1 MAGGKETPRQKM
13 IGMMY
18 LVLTAMLALN
28 VSKSI
33 LEAFVAIEENI
44 QKANMNQVQRGN
56 KAYADVKDEFTGS
69 QDEDQK
75 AKRAKLE
82 YVLKRMDIIDTET
95 AVLIDM
101 IDKLKVDILQTAG
114 EQVKDIKNRDVATIM
129 WTKTDGIQ
137 PARMNLIAVNAK
149 DNYDIPMQIM
159 GVNDD
164 LKKPKGKGLELW
176 NKFNEYRAKL
186 VELVGAYQWA
196 GDEKPFQLKVDAI
209 NDFVDFNDLSKKV
222 NAMLEKNGKNAN
234 LKDDKDA
241 LASIYMEM
249 TKLER
254 NDVGEYKGLHW
265 LGMTFDHSPLVAG
278 IAALSSMQ
286 QNVLSARAM
295 ALEHWKSRVSTG
307 EYSFNK
313 IAPLA
318 YGQPVA
324 NTGDSVYLQV
334 MMAAFD
340 SDNQPE
346 VKVLEGAP
354 SASVVAQDGQGIV
367 GFVVG
372 SGSEQVLKGT
382 VAIKNKSGMWKTEN
396 WEYRVTIMKPAGAIS
411 LPELNVLYRGY
422 DNQVEAVASGFD
434 KTRLTGNVQMR
445 QTAKGWIVTPQPGPQ
460 REATLTVSG
469 MNSVTGKTQNLL
481 SQKFLIKSMPKPDIY
496 WGTVG
501 DGGKASRQETRLF
514 ARYGEEIPLTA
525 NFTIRKWTLSIS
537 GLYGEPTGS
546 GNVLSADA
554 VNLIKQARAGSSVVI
569 SCEVVGP
576 DKIPKR
582 VTSSFRL

>member
-44 QKANMNQVQRGN
+44 QKANMNQVQRGD
-56 KAYADVKDEFTGS
+56 KAYADVKDELTGS

-75 AKRAKLE
+75 AKKQKLE
-82 YVLKRMDIIDTET
+82 YVLQRMDLINKET
-95 AVLIDM
+95 AQMIELIDQM
-101 IDKLKVDILQTAG
+101 KIDILKTAG
-114 EQVKDIKNRDVATIM
+114 EEVGSVKNRDHATIL
-129 WTKTDGIQ
+129 WEKTTGVK

-149 DNYDIPMQIM
+149 DNYDIPMQVM

-164 LKKPKGKGLELW
+164 LKKPKGKGLDLW
-176 NKFNEYRAKL
+176 NKFNDYRSKL
-186 VELVGAYQWA
+186 IELTGSYKWSE
-196 GDEKPFQLKVDAI
+196 GESFEIKVDPI
-209 NDFVDFNDLSKKV
+209 NDFTDFNDLSKKV
-222 NAMLEKNGKNAN
+222 SAMLDKNGKKAN

-318 YGQPVA
+318 YGQPIA
-324 NTGDSVYLQV
+324 NTGDSVYVRV

-346 VKVLEGAP
+346 VKVLDGASNATIVTGDGEGL
-354 SASVVAQDGQGIV
+354 V

-372 SGSEQVLKGT
+372 SGTEQVVKGT

-396 WEYRVTIMKPAGAIS
+396 WEYHVTIMKPAGAIS
-411 LPELNVLYRGY
+411 LPELNVLYKGY
-422 DNQVEAVASGFD
+422 ENQVEAVASGFD
-434 KTRLTGNVQMR
+434 KTILTGTVPLKK
-445 QTAKGWIVTPQPGPQ
+445 TSKGWIATPSPGPQ
-460 REATLTVSG
+460 REGTLTVSG
-469 MNSVTGKTQNLL
+469 ENSITGKRQNLL
-481 SQKFLIKSMPKPDIY
+481 TQKFQLKNMPKPDIY
-496 WGTVG
+496 WGTVAN
-501 DGGKASRQETRLF
+501 GGKASRQETRLF
-514 ARYGEEIPLTA
+514 AKYGEEIPLAA
-525 NFTIRKWTLSIS
+525 NFTIRKWTVSIS
-537 GLYGEPTGS
+537 GMMGEPEGT
-546 GNVLSADA
+546 GNVLSGKA
-554 VNLIKQARAGSSVVI
+554 VDLIKQAKQGSSVSI
-569 SCEVVGP
+569 MCEVVGP
-576 DKIPKR
+576 DKVVKR
-582 VTSSFRL
+582 SSSVFKL

>member
-44 QKANMNQVQRGN
+44 QKANMNQVQRGD
-56 KAYADVKDEFTGS
+56 KAYKDVKDELTGS
-69 QDEDQK
+69 QNENQK
-75 AKRAKLE
+75 AKKEKLK
-82 YVLKRMDIIDTET
+82 YVLQRMDLIDKET
-95 AVLIDM
+95 ASIIQQIDQM
-101 IDKLKVDILQTAG
+101 KLDILKTAG
-114 EQVKDIKNRDVATIM
+114 EEITTVKNRDHSTIM
-129 WTKTDGIQ
+129 WEKTEGVK
-137 PARMNLIAVNAK
+137 PARMNLFAVNAM
-149 DNYDIPMQIM
+149 DNYDVPMQVV
-159 GVNDD
+159 GVNED

-176 NKFNEYRAKL
+176 NKFNEYRKNL
-186 VELVGAYQWA
+186 VELTGTYAWSE
-196 GDEKPFQLKVDAI
+196 GEKFEIKVDPI
-209 NDFVDFNDLSKKV
+209 NEFSDFNDLSEKV
-222 NAMLEKNGKNAN
+222 SKMLEKNGKNAN

-278 IAALSSMQ
+278 IASLSSMQ
-286 QNVLSARAM
+286 QNILSARAM

-307 EYSFNK
+307 EYSFNR

-324 NTGDSVYLQV
+324 NTGDSVYLRV

-346 VKVLEGAP
+346 VKVLEGTSNP
-354 SASVVAQDGQGIV
+354 NIVTGDGQGIV

-372 SGSEQVLKGT
+372 SGTEQVVKGT
-382 VAIKNKSGMWKTEN
+382 VAIKNKSGMWKTEE
-396 WEYRVTIMKPAGAIS
+396 WEYRVLIMKPSGAIS

-422 DNQVEAVASGFD
+422 ENQVEAVASGFD
-434 KTRLTGNVQMR
+434 QTNLSGTGNVSLKK
-445 QTAKGWIVTPQPGPQ
+445 TTKGWLATPSGPQ
-460 REATLTVSG
+460 REVSLTVSGKNSLTGKSQNLLTQKFQVRNMPKPEIFWGTVSTGNKGSRQENKIFAKYGDEIPLAANFSIVKWTLTVSG
-469 MNSVTGKTQNLL
+469 HM
-481 SQKFLIKSMPKPDIY
+481 
-496 WGTVG
+496 
-501 DGGKASRQETRLF
+501 
-514 ARYGEEIPLTA
+514 GEV
-525 NFTIRKWTLSIS
+525 
-537 GLYGEPTGS
+537 TGS
-546 GNVLSADA
+546 GNILTKEAMDV
-554 VNLIKQARAGSSVVI
+554 IKQARSGASVSI
-569 SCEVVGP
+569 MCEVIGP
-576 DKIPKR
+576 DKIVKR
-582 VTSSFRL
+582 SPGSFKV